1 LCTSTYTLALPCSK
15 FPGSKNDFR
24 FLSLLFA
31 DLRDM
36 TTTSSS
42 SSYANALRGTPGPRA
57 HVQALP
63 LHHAPLFQENT
74 IFVNLRGSAVD
85 YTQKER
91 DSFLKDDLGLQNEDV
106 LDIFLDPSTLHLH
119 LTLATSALFAAILDR
134 LFVSVQWTAVGNFL
148 VYGWAA
154 AEPLVTVRV
163 TGVPRRFSTSQLKRH
178 FEAFG
183 PVSKINRLPDRAW
196 SSAASGVVQL
206 LVQLRPGV
214 VLSDFVNVV
223 DPQGLL
229 CERFAVYTEGRRRRC
244 FRCGGTGHIGPFCK
258 ASCLAHEAV
267 SSLWS
272 SMVYNG
278 PVLAAATAVGPSPS
292 AAAAPA
298 TPSTAAEV
306 VACPSAAIATVPSTA
321 SLAATPSCA
330 VLGAPSIAAVVSTP
344 TAAVAEAAS
353 KFPEAAASSA
363 AVLGVAVSNA
373 ALVAA
378 RPTAADDAAL
388 TTTPPASRQVSPS
401 PSPSGWSSSASDM
414 AGAED
419 GSSETNGF
427 HKPRRRQKRSPQSGS
442 PGSMS
447 PNQKTSKKESG

>member
-1 LCTSTYTLALPCSK
+1 
-15 FPGSKNDFR
+15 
-24 FLSLLFA
+24 
-31 DLRDM
+31 M
-36 TTTSSS
+36 TTASSS

-57 HVQALP
+57 PVQALP
-63 LHHAPLFQENT
+63 LHHAPLFQKNT
-74 IFVNLRGSAVD
+74 IFVNLRGAAVD

-91 DSFLKDDLGLQNEDV
+91 DSFLKEDLGLRNEDV

-119 LTLATSALFAAILDR
+119 LTLATSALFAEILDR
-134 LFVSVQWTAVGNFL
+134 LFAGVQWTAVGNFL

-178 FEAFG
+178 FQAFG
-183 PVSKINRLPDRAW
+183 PVSKVNRLPDCTW

-214 VLSDFVNVV
+214 VLPHFINVV

-244 FRCGGTGHIGPFCK
+244 FRCGGSGHIGPFCK
-258 ASCLAHEAV
+258 ASCLAPEAD
-267 SSLWS
+267 SSLWI

-278 PVLAAATAVGPSPS
+278 PVLATATAVGPSPS
-292 AAAAPA
+292 AATAPA
-298 TPSTAAEV
+298 A
-306 VACPSAAIATVPSTA
+306 PSAAAEAAARPTTA
-321 SLAATPSCA
+321 LAATPSCG
-330 VLGAPSIAAVVSTP
+330 VLEAPSIAAVVATP
-344 TAAVAEAAS
+344 SAAVAEASS
-353 KFPEAAASSA
+353 KSSEAAASPA
-363 AVLGVAVSNA
+363 AVLEAEASTA

-388 TTTPPASRQVSPS
+388 STTPAAGRRLRPS
-401 PSPSGWSSSASDM
+401 PSRSGSPSSASDM
-414 AGAED
+414 SGAED
-419 GSSETNGF
+419 GGSETDGF
-427 HKPRRRQKRSPQSGS
+427 HKPRRRRKRSPQSGS

-447 PNQKTSKKESG
+447 LNQKTSKKEPG